1 MTSIIQT
8 YINIYFTEI
17 IVGVLIFSI
26 IIVLISIF
34 YVLLSGTDDEVIKKS
49 RIKNQKKIQKMKYT
63 KQFIKGVDG
72 IDLDLKVNNK
82 KTYRKI

>member
-1 MTSIIQT
+1 MASTMQT

-34 YVLLSGTDDEVIKKS
+34 YVLVSGKDDEVIKKS
-49 RIKNQKKIQKMKYT
+49 RIKNQKKIQKIKYT

-72 IDLDLKVNNK
+72 IDLDLKVSNK
-82 KTYRKI
+82 KNLL

>member
-34 YVLLSGTDDEVIKKS
+34 YVLLSETDSRVIKKS
-49 RIKNQKKIQKMKYT
+49 IINNQKKIQK
-63 KQFIKGVDG
+63 IK
-72 IDLDLKVNNK
+72 L
-82 KTYRKI
+82 

>member
-1 MTSIIQT
+1 MASTMQT

-26 IIVLISIF
+26 TIVLISIF

-49 RIKNQKKIQKMKYT
+49 RIKNQKKIP
-63 KQFIKGVDG
+63 
-72 IDLDLKVNNK
+72 NEN
-82 KTYRKI
+82 

>member
-1 MTSIIQT
+1 MTSIMQT

-34 YVLLSGTDDEVIKKS
+34 YVLVSGTDDEVIKKS

-72 IDLDLKVNNK
+72 IDLDLKVSNK
-82 KTYRKI
+82 KNLS

>member
-26 IIVLISIF
+26 TIVLISIF

-72 IDLDLKVNNK
+72 IDLDLKVSNK
-82 KTYRKI
+82 KNLL

>member
-26 IIVLISIF
+26 TIVLISIF
-34 YVLLSGTDDEVIKKS
+34 YVLLSGTDDEAIKKS

-72 IDLDLKVNNK
+72 IDLDLKVSNK
-82 KTYRKI
+82 KNLS

>member
-1 MTSIIQT
+1 MASTMQT

-49 RIKNQKKIQKMKYT
+49 RIKNQKKIQQYS
-63 KQFIKGVDG
+63 
-72 IDLDLKVNNK
+72 NA
-82 KTYRKI
+82 

>member
-1 MTSIIQT
+1 MQT

-26 IIVLISIF
+26 TIVLISIF

-49 RIKNQKKIQKMKYT
+49 KINNQKKIQKMKYT
-63 KQFIKGVDG
+63 KQFIKGFDG
-72 IDLDLKVNNK
+72 IDLDLKVSNK
-82 KTYRKI
+82 KNLS

>member
-34 YVLLSGTDDEVIKKS
+34 YVLLSGTDDEAIKKS

-72 IDLDLKVNNK
+72 IDLDLKVSNK
-82 KTYRKI
+82 KNLS

>member
-26 IIVLISIF
+26 TIVLISIF

-72 IDLDLKVNNK
+72 IDLDLKVSNK
-82 KTYRKI
+82 KNLS